1 MNDRNKKL
9 NKALEVF
16 NEWRE
21 ANGFSAMPITAD
33 MIAEFEQTKAPQ
45 HWTQYR
51 TYCNYLREHYGFEAV
66 KERRNSK
73 VKAIAEREMTLGIE
87 QTGGAEQTVQQEER
101 ENIAQ
106 ESPKMAEAEQIPEA
120 EAVPTPTPRKR
131 RGVKRTQIS
140 VYIEDESFKL
150 LNELAHI
157 QDMGVSDL
165 IAEVSEQYAQD
176 RREIALDQLQKREQ
190 LLKQLQAK

>member
-1 MNDRNKKL
+1 MNDKNKKL

-73 VKAIAEREMTLGIE
+73 VKATAERKISLGIGTTE
-87 QTGGAEQTVQQEER
+87 GAEQTVQKER
-101 ENIAQ
+101 EDI
-106 ESPKMAEAEQIPEA
+106 EEEAEQIPEA